1 LPFKYEI
8 VVDNYKQVP
17 ARLILRDRTP
27 NTGDIDTLRVALG
40 ETSQPL
46 SQDPDYQRFDKPK
59 GLLMW
64 DVEVKPGGGP
74 SATTVRYAYS
84 AEYDKNL
91 TLQDIAAPEKERVRE
106 EFMQKARATK
116 GF

>member
-1 LPFKYEI
+1 MPFVGVGLGAISSTVSVLPTAPGQY
-8 VVDNYKQVP
+8 
-17 ARLILRDRTP
+17 
-27 NTGDIDTLRVALG
+27 TLRVAFG

-46 SQDPDYQRFDKPK
+46 SQDADYQRFDKPK
-59 GLLMW
+59 GLLTW
-64 DVEVKPGGGP
+64 DMEIKPGAGP
-74 SATTVRYAYS
+74 LASTLRYAYS
-84 AEYDKNL
+84 VEYDKNL